1 MDETTLEEIVMGDAI
16 PVEKLVRVFIK
27 IRDARS
33 ALKAKFDEEDGAL
46 KDKLDTIRHALLEH
60 CKEHE
65 VESVRTAAGIFYRS
79 VKRRYWTSDW
89 ESMHKFILEHSE
101 PSLLD
106 KRINQTNMRQF
117 LDDNPELVPKG
128 LNADTEYTISVR
140 KA

>member
-1 MDETTLEEIVMGDAI
+1 MGDAI

-33 ALKAKFDEEDGAL
+33 ALKAKFDEEDDAL
-46 KDKLDTIRHALLEH
+46 KDKLDTIRQALLEH

>member
-1 MDETTLEEIVMGDAI
+1 MGESI
-16 PVEKLVRVFIK
+16 PVEKLVRVFVK

-33 ALKAKFDEEDGAL
+33 TLKAKFDEEDNAL
-46 KDKLDTIRHALLEH
+46 KDKLDTIRQALLDH
-60 CKEHE
+60 CKEHQ
-65 VESVRTAAGIFYRS
+65 VESVRTTAGIFYRS

-89 ESMHKFILEHSE
+89 ESMHQFILEHGE
-101 PSLLD
+101 PGLLD

-117 LDDNPELVPKG
+117 LEENPDVMPKG

>member
-1 MDETTLEEIVMGDAI
+1 M
-16 PVEKLVRVFIK
+16 FIK

-33 ALKAKFDEEDGAL
+33 ALKAKFDEEDDAL
-46 KDKLDTIRHALLEH
+46 KDKLDTIRQALLEH

-101 PSLLD
+101 PSL
-106 KRINQTNMRQF
+106 
-117 LDDNPELVPKG
+117 
-128 LNADTEYTISVR
+128 
-140 KA
+140 